1 MWSLCHEVQSKV
13 FLNPKKGTLYHKFG
27 SNEKANTPGLHLL
40 WGILMNYAKWKA
52 NKKIS
57 QFILRKMILAQNKKC
72 YRLLCQTTHQNLQ
85 VFVEKNWN
93 ITWAWIWKPCRE
105 NVLYNKTKCIRSR
118 SNGILTRERPSW
130 FFSKNEHFFWKVL

>member
-57 QFILRKMILAQNKKC
+57 QFILRKMILASNKKC
-72 YRLLCQTTHQNLQ
+72 SQASMPDH
-85 VFVEKNWN
+85 
-93 ITWAWIWKPCRE
+93 A
-105 NVLYNKTKCIRSR
+105 
-118 SNGILTRERPSW
+118 
-130 FFSKNEHFFWKVL
+130 SKFKSFCGKKLKYYMSLDMETM